1 MAPINDPINAAFSFF
16 FREND
21 ILANF
26 RGKHSPQTLLLI
38 VLAIRKVIAWS
49 ADFSKYDLS
58 FCMSAAVCFLSLTT

>member
-1 MAPINDPINAAFSFF
+1 MAPINDPINAAFIFF

-21 ILANF
+21 TLANF
-26 RGKHSPQTLLLI
+26 RGKHSRQNLLLI
-38 VLAIRKVIAWS
+38 VSAIRKVIAWS